1 MKELGQKWD
10 MGKLVRDVLFV
21 NVQLTEEESP
31 YSPRRDRLT
40 PNRQRNVS
48 NKRRWISSLQETR
61 HAGTRMIQN
70 RIINLSV
77 TVIVKFGHK
86 IAAWKKDWITQL
98 RIPSTCQWTWNPMF
112 TWHKNWRF
120 RCNRDWWLWN

>member
-10 MGKLVRDVLFV
+10 MVKLVRDVLFV

-48 NKRRWISSLQETR
+48 NKRRGISSLQETR

-70 RIINLSV
+70 RIINLRACV
-77 TVIVKFGHK
+77 LTVIVKF
-86 IAAWKKDWITQL
+86 
-98 RIPSTCQWTWNPMF
+98 CQR
-112 TWHKNWRF
+112 KE
-120 RCNRDWWLWN
+120 

>member
-10 MGKLVRDVLFV
+10 MVKLVRDVLVV

-48 NKRRWISSLQETR
+48 NKRR
-61 HAGTRMIQN
+61 
-70 RIINLSV
+70 
-77 TVIVKFGHK
+77 
-86 IAAWKKDWITQL
+86 
-98 RIPSTCQWTWNPMF
+98 
-112 TWHKNWRF
+112 
-120 RCNRDWWLWN
+120 